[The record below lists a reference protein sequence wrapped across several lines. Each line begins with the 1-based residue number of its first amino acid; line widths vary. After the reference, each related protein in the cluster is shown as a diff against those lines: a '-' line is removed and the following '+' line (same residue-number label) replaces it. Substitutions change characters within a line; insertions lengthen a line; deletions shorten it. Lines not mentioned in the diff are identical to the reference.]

1 MVDCGHHH
9 SHTSNTRR
17 LIWAFVVIFTF
28 MVVEAIGGVL
38 SGSLALLADAAHM
51 LTDAFALA
59 LAISAQFFAAK
70 PADGRLH
77 FGYRRAQVLAA
88 FVNGILLAILL
99 CWIVVEAI
107 SRFTNPV
114 PIDAPLMLWVAIG
127 GLVANA
133 VAFFILH
140 RPNERDLNM
149 RGALLHVVGD
159 LLGSV
164 AAIIAAVVVMS
175 TGWTRIDPILSIA
188 VAVLIGFSAVRLI
201 RETGFILLEGAPK
214 NVDIE
219 ALSAGV
225 KEQSALIQDVHHVRI
240 SQITPDQLR
249 LTMHICVDNDSDAPQ
264 ALAAAKDYLERQHNI
279 RESTIQVETGACL
292 DCDTTNAPQA
302 SQKSGGAQS
311 GAQGLSA
318 TPAALGAS
326 E

>member
-1 MVDCGHHH
+1 MVDCDHHH
-9 SHTSNTRR
+9 SHSSNTRR

-28 MVVEAIGGVL
+28 MVVEAVGGVI

-59 LAISAQFFAAK
+59 LAISAQFLAAK

-107 SRFTNPV
+107 SRFTNPI
-114 PIDAPLMLWVAIG
+114 PIDASLMLWVAIG

-149 RGALLHVVGD
+149 RGAMLHVLGD

-164 AAIIAAVVVMS
+164 AAIIAAVVVMTS
-175 TGWTRIDPILSIA
+175 GWTRIDPILSIA
-188 VAVLIGFSAVRLI
+188 VAVLIGISAVRLI
-201 RETGFILLEGAPK
+201 RETGFILLEGAPA

-219 ALSAGV
+219 ALSEGV
-225 KEQSALIQDVHHVRI
+225 KAESSLIKDVHHVRI

-249 LTMHICVDNDSDAPQ
+249 LTMHICVDHDSDAPA
-264 ALAAAKDYLERQHNI
+264 ALAAAKSYLDSQFNI
-279 RESTIQVETGACL
+279 QESTIQVETGACL
-292 DCDTTNAPQA
+292 DCDTVITPQTSKKA
-302 SQKSGGAQS
+302 GGEQS
-311 GAQGLSA
+311 ATQGLST

-326 E
+326 D